1 MNCRK
6 STPGYTYI
14 KNGISQTWATNGTLQ
29 PGSIIA
35 TSSANN
41 IIISGNSLVVTNRGT
56 YMLDVSVIGTP
67 ATASSTVIPTINVN
81 GNAVESAPITAGATP
96 EMTEF
101 NVRTVLSLNRGD
113 IITITNT
120 GASAVTI
127 DPAST
132 YNVNILI
139 ERFN

>member
-1 MNCRK
+1 
-6 STPGYTYI
+6 
-14 KNGISQTWATNGTLQ
+14 
-29 PGSIIA
+29 
-35 TSSANN
+35 
-41 IIISGNSLVVTNRGT
+41 
-56 YMLDVSVIGTP
+56 MLDVSVIGTP

-113 IITITNT
+113 IMTITNT
-120 GASAVTI
+120 GASAATI
-127 DPAST
+127 DSAST